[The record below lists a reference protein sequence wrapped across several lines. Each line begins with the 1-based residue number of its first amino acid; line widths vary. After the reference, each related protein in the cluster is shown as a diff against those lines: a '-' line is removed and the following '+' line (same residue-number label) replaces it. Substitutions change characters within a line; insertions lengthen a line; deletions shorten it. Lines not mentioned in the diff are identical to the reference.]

1 MRTGGSCDTLIG
13 MTTTPHAPTTWTL
26 AARRHRLVAAIIDGL
41 IFAAVVLSV
50 RALLGTDYE
59 VSDESAL
66 VGYLNPYVG
75 NPYWPIDVSVTV
87 LLAVYFWLQHALW
100 GQTLGKRLWRLKVVS
115 GVTGETPGFRQAG
128 MRVLVYPVLTLVP
141 YLGVLISLVDPLCA
155 FFGSKRRCLHDVIA
169 ETVVVDLGSPVRE
182 KSGGSGSLF
191 GLGVVLILLAVLIIV
206 SALVWM

>member
-1 MRTGGSCDTLIG
+1 

-41 IFAAVVLSV
+41 IFAAVVLPV
-50 RALLGTDYE
+50 RALFSTDYE
-59 VSDESAL
+59 VSDESTL
-66 VGYLNPYVG
+66 VGYLNPYAG

-115 GVTGETPGFRQAG
+115 GVTGEPPGFRQAG
-128 MRVLVYPVLTLVP
+128 MRALVYPVLTLVP
-141 YLGVLISLVDPLCA
+141 YLGVLISLVDPLCV
-155 FFGSKRRCLHDVIA
+155 FGAKRRCLHDVIA
-169 ETVVVDLGSPVRE
+169 ETVVVDLGSPARE